1 MGYTCPQNCH
11 MSIQE
16 VMMKIVAEK
25 ARYLARVQDSDAE
38 EPNPAHRI
46 VGTCLN
52 LFWTCVAVGFQAS
65 TFLAL

>member
-1 MGYTCPQNCH
+1 MFYATKFWRFMGYTCSQNCH

-16 VMMKIVAEK
+16 VMMKIVAER

-46 VGTCLN
+46 
-52 LFWTCVAVGFQAS
+52 A
-65 TFLAL
+65 